1 MGEGSYY
8 GEAYYGAVNIRR
20 APLKDMRKG
29 MKRYGNTYGSIY
41 VCLLFGEISHPRRK
55 TMRLYRP
62 IP

>member
-41 VCLLFGEISHPRRK
+41 VCLLFGENGCIWKESV
-55 TMRLYRP
+55 RP
-62 IP
+62 TEIK